1 MDGSTLVIQGKKYTR
16 TNVHQ
21 LPEKISGFNCTSK
34 SDDETICFFG
44 ELENPCHNPQRMQTA
59 F

>member
-1 MDGSTLVIQGKKYTR
+1 MDDSTLVIQGKKYTR

-34 SDDETICFFG
+34 VMMKLYVSS
-44 ELENPCHNPQRMQTA
+44 EN
-59 F
+59 

>member
-21 LPEKISGFNCTSK
+21 LLEKISGFNCTSK
-34 SDDETICFFG
+34 TLKWQVSNT
-44 ELENPCHNPQRMQTA
+44 TA
-59 F
+59 ASNLFST